1 MRHDRQVSIAQ
12 QPHPSARL
20 SAATTA
26 LFVPGDRPD
35 RFGKALASGAD
46 LVIVDLEDAVAA
58 DRKALAREAV
68 VEAVAAHPSSFVLRV
83 NGAASPEHTAD
94 LELLATIG
102 GGLVGVALAKTES
115 PDAIEAVRMRAGDAG
130 IIPLVE
136 SAAGLAAAPAL
147 AQTPGVARLA
157 LGGID
162 LALDLDTTAPE
173 VVDIARFQLTLAS
186 RVAGL
191 AGPLDSP
198 SVEFT
203 DLDPVRA
210 AAARARSFGFG
221 GKLCIH
227 PRQLDAVREAFAPT
241 ADEVAWAERILA
253 AEGDGEG
260 VASVDG
266 TMVDRPV
273 TERARRIRAAVERKR
288 RRS

>member
-1 MRHDRQVSIAQ
+1 MSTA
-12 QPHPSARL
+12 HPSPSAFRPITAL

-35 RFGKALASGAD
+35 RFAKALASGAD
-46 LVIVDLEDAVAA
+46 LVIVDLEDAVAG

-68 VEAVAAHPSSFVLRV
+68 VEAVAAHPSSFLVRL
-83 NGAASPEHTAD
+83 NGAGSPEHAAD
-94 LELLATIG
+94 LELLATVG
-102 GGLVGVALAKTES
+102 SGLLGVALAKTES
-115 PDAIEAVRMRAGDAG
+115 PEAIEAVRMRAGDVG
-130 IIPLVE
+130 IVPLVE

-157 LGGID
+157 LGAID

-173 VVDIARFQLTLAS
+173 VIDFARFQLTLAS

-191 AGPLDSP
+191 SGPLDSP
-198 SVEFT
+198 SVEFAE
-203 DLDPVRA
+203 LEPVRS

-227 PRQLDAVREAFAPT
+227 PRQLAAVQEAFAPT
-241 ADEVAWAERILA
+241 AEEVEWAERILSVQ
-253 AEGDGEG
+253 GEG

-266 TMVDRPV
+266 SMVDRPV
-273 TERARRIRAAVERKR
+273 TERARRILAGAEHMGRPAR
-288 RRS
+288 RP